1 MKYFNITKN
10 FMVNR
15 MFFKEPVYNQ
25 SREKSNS
32 GKGWDGENGI
42 PKRKVGKTA
51 KATCFANAKLL
62 PFKKISG
69 FEKTFHK

>member
-1 MKYFNITKN
+1 
-10 FMVNR
+10 MVNR
-15 MFFKEPVYNQ
+15 MFFKEPVHNQ

-51 KATCFANAKLL
+51 LQMQNYCPSKRFKIK
-62 PFKKISG
+62 KKISG